1 MLWCLGGVKGLSL
14 HSTKYSFNVVCVG
27 EIFQTRSWTF
37 CETAS
42 YKSTFRRSKQQHS
55 RMQIMTQ
62 LRVLSMRIAEVPGPC
77 ETPAIQSQQDSLFPG
92 K

>member
-14 HSTKYSFNVVCVG
+14 HSTKYSFNVPYVLAKFFRHG
-27 EIFQTRSWTF
+27 L
-37 CETAS
+37 CETVS
-42 YKSTFRRSKQQHS
+42 YKSRFRRSKQQHS